1 MSGFDWAGLL
11 KAGVRH
17 AGLKPSELWALTPY
31 ELALM
36 LGTDEAQAPLT
47 RATLM
52 ELDAR
57 YGGKGDGNDGR
68 L

>member
-1 MSGFDWAGLL
+1 MSGFDWQGLL
-11 KAGVRH
+11 KAGIRH

-36 LGTDEAQAPLT
+36 LGTDEAKSPLT

-57 YGGKGDGNDGR
+57 YGGGKGGGDE
-68 L
+68 